1 MTDDFNWDD
10 VDTIVPAQGAIAVY
24 ENPHG
29 NVVVREQVP
38 YPEDDKW
45 IVFLPQYAE
54 AIVRRIIE
62 VAGLPFTLVPN
73 GSSAVGS
80 SDKTKDCTAAER
92 QRRRRNK
99 LRKARDSNRD
109 DFDTS
114 RESRRPSRRLPLI
127 VPNSC
132 WCALLPSK
140 ARKRSEQRRSRAD
153 RTAVFGRPRA
163 PRLRVCSV
171 APAAIKVLRPAVA
184 RIATSRDRP

>member
-109 DFDTS
+109 DFDTVTGVTEAEPPATS
-114 RESRRPSRRLPLI
+114 DRAQLVL
-127 VPNSC
+127 V
-132 WCALLPSK
+132 
-140 ARKRSEQRRSRAD
+140 RS
-153 RTAVFGRPRA
+153 
-163 PRLRVCSV
+163 
-171 APAAIKVLRPAVA
+171 PAVEGEEEV
-184 RIATSRDRP
+184 RATALTR

>member
-1 MTDDFNWDD
+1 MSDHFDWDD

-45 IVFLPQYAE
+45 IIFLPQYAE
-54 AIVRRIIE
+54 VIVRRIIE

-73 GSSAVGS
+73 GSSVVGS
-80 SDKTKDCTAAER
+80 SDKPKDCTAAER

-109 DFDTS
+109 DFDTVTGVTETEPPATS
-114 RESRRPSRRLPLI
+114 DRAQLVL
-127 VPNSC
+127 V
-132 WCALLPSK
+132 
-140 ARKRSEQRRSRAD
+140 RS
-153 RTAVFGRPRA
+153 
-163 PRLRVCSV
+163 
-171 APAAIKVLRPAVA
+171 PAVEGEEEVQ
-184 RIATSRDRP
+184 ATALTR